1 MADSVEHQ
9 FLSQRVVDVLSDMA
23 KSRLYSY
30 TEAERRKFD
39 FACEL
44 QRDWSRPLVGQ
55 TLWSHHSG
63 IDKDLR
69 TMLLDT
75 EAEICVYVAKDTVHH
90 RRLLSEAMR
99 DYRTSGLPFAPHR
112 LRVFWIPPDFDADD
126 DEQRRIVGDVLTD
139 NVVRDVLMNVVFGN
153 LTAEDVRFFVR
164 TGGLA
169 GLHVAVLVSISTA
182 LEPYRRPGDIGE
194 QLGVSPGAIRERLL
208 RLLGCGFLTQFGGG
222 ATRTQATLKGRV
234 FLDLCAQL
242 WRQHQTGTLDA
253 EMTHILRLL
262 DLRYDL
268 EAIEESARTLHLAG
282 PLLTEVP
289 KMAAGRLIATIAAAV
304 ERWGIDFETI
314 EHVVP
319 QHSVKL
325 PAWWPDNPAE

>member
-1 MADSVEHQ
+1 M
-9 FLSQRVVDVLSDMA
+9 VDVLSDMA

-44 QRDWSRPLVGQ
+44 QRDWSRP
-55 TLWSHHSG
+55 
-63 IDKDLR
+63 
-69 TMLLDT
+69 
-75 EAEICVYVAKDTVHH
+75 
-90 RRLLSEAMR
+90 
-99 DYRTSGLPFAPHR
+99 TSMP
-112 LRVFWIPPDFDADD
+112 
-126 DEQRRIVGDVLTD
+126 
-139 NVVRDVLMNVVFGN
+139 
-153 LTAEDVRFFVR
+153 
-164 TGGLA
+164 
-169 GLHVAVLVSISTA
+169 
-182 LEPYRRPGDIGE
+182 
-194 QLGVSPGAIRERLL
+194 
-208 RLLGCGFLTQFGGG
+208 
-222 ATRTQATLKGRV
+222 TQATLKGRV

-242 WRQHQTGTLDA
+242 WRQHQTGTLNA

-262 DLRYDL
+262 DLRYDP

-304 ERWGIDFETI
+304 ARWGIDFETI